1 MKIYTK
7 TGDTGE
13 TSLFD
18 GTRVSK
24 THPRVAAYGEVD
36 ELQASIGMARAAG
49 LPDDLDTMCVTMQ
62 RDLFA
67 VGAQLADPRH
77 RIADRVEKAHVHEA
91 HIAQLERWID
101 VLDTELPPLRHF
113 ILSGGGP
120 AGAAL
125 HPGFTPDGPQ
135 EIAAFWETGVRYAFV
150 TGPGGVAVEFCA
162 RRGESGTAGITGL
175 DHLGLRVPDSAA
187 AAAGLLA
194 AGAVMVAGWQVGRV
208 DVRFLRQDNLMWEVF
223 DEPPVPE
230 TPGRW
235 AGVAPR

>member
-1 MKIYTK
+1 M
-7 TGDTGE
+7 
-13 TSLFD
+13 
-18 GTRVSK
+18 TRVLRPVL
-24 THPRVAAYGEVD
+24 TVDDPAAALDWFARLPGVTAAAREVRLGRD
-36 ELQASIGMARAAG
+36 AIAICAPGDAPAG
-49 LPDDLDTMCVTMQ
+49 LHARPFDHLALHAPDVDAT
-62 RDLFA
+62 
-67 VGAQLADPRH
+67 LA
-77 RIADRVEKAHVHEA
+77 AA
-91 HIAQLERWID
+91 L
-101 VLDTELPPLRHF
+101 T
-113 ILSGGGP
+113 

-162 RRGESGTAGITGL
+162 RRGESGPAGITGL

-194 AGAVMVAGWQVGRV
+194 AGAVTVAGWQVGRV

-235 AGVAPR
+235 AGVAPG